1 MISAAVAGR
10 RGPFVG
16 ISKSTLEVSDRLK
29 YGGGDEGG
37 GGGAWGSSSGIA
49 GGKEGGG
56 GEGGSDGG
64 YGGGEGGDGGDGGG
78 EGGEGGEGGDGGD
91 GGEGGSGAVMGA
103 PKRSVGSPGRLN
115 PRMRPTTAMATPART
130 AMRKRRDQRRP
141 REARAAARGTT
152 SPTESRDTPT
162 SASVAWLWRMIC
174 PVANRPWRRCSSARA
189 SVRERDSGGGF
200 LVTSPT
206 ERRLGGSCFA
216 PLCAALAF
224 GGRPAV
230 VTSPTERRSCGGPA
244 GLAWLR
250 CADRPTAA
258 SSSGEGDGALSE
270 GRSGSAML
278 NRWFE
283 AESSLACEPRKVLIE
298 ASLLPLVLLQPPL
311 SRRRP

>member
-1 MISAAVAGR
+1 MKV
-10 RGPFVG
+10 
-16 ISKSTLEVSDRLK
+16 
-29 YGGGDEGG
+29 
-37 GGGAWGSSSGIA
+37 
-49 GGKEGGG
+49 
-56 GEGGSDGG
+56 
-64 YGGGEGGDGGDGGG
+64 
-78 EGGEGGEGGDGGD
+78 
-91 GGEGGSGAVMGA
+91 
-103 PKRSVGSPGRLN
+103 
-115 PRMRPTTAMATPART
+115 MATPART

-152 SPTESRDTPT
+152 SPTESRETPT

-244 GLAWLR
+244 GLACLR
-250 CADRPTAA
+250 CADRATAA
-258 SSSGEGDGALSE
+258 FCRERGSLMG
-270 GRSGSAML
+270 GRSGSAISVGKL
-278 NRWFE
+278 VCKLRLRGGRRGSAQPVF
-283 AESSLACEPRKVLIE
+283 LIIQYPTRK
-298 ASLLPLVLLQPPL
+298 Q
-311 SRRRP
+311 